1 MFGVK
6 SSIGLDIGSCGIKL
20 VELTS
25 PQKAGK
31 RIRLLNLFYQP
42 ISGNLEENL
51 QKAIDAAGIKN
62 RLVNTAIGGEAVI
75 VRLINVPEMSD
86 KELNESLKFE
96 AEKYIPFNLAETVL
110 QGQVLRRNLPDNKM
124 QILLTAVKNKSIED
138 LISLLNKLSL
148 KPNIIDVESFAL
160 YNAFEFNHPS
170 HKETSLLLNIGAKI
184 ISINILR
191 GGMLSFSRDV
201 FSGGEVF
208 TKQIMKNLV
217 ISENEAEKLKREPAD
232 KKEEILESLKHLFA
246 NLKNEISFSIDY
258 FESQNEEKVHK
269 IYVSGGSAV
278 FFALK
283 DFFDKDVELETQEW
297 DPLAVFE
304 RSPAA
309 NNAELEKNKA
319 MFAIA
324 VGLALRS
331 R

>member
-6 SSIGLDIGSCGIKL
+6 ANIGLDIGSQSIKL
-20 VELTS
+20 VELTPS
-25 PQKAGK
+25 KKAGK
-31 RIRLLNLFYQP
+31 TIGLLNLFHQP
-42 ISGNLEENL
+42 IAGNFEESL
-51 QKAIDAAGIKN
+51 QKVINVSGIKN
-62 RLVNTAIGGEAVI
+62 KPVNTALGGEAVI

-138 LISLLNKLSL
+138 LISLLNRLSL
-148 KPNIIDVESFAL
+148 KLNIIDVESFAL
-160 YNAFEFNHPS
+160 YNAFEFNHPL
-170 HKETSLLLNIGAKI
+170 HKETALLLNIGARI
-184 ISINILR
+184 LNINILR
-191 GGMLSFSRDV
+191 GGKLSFCRDV
-201 FSGGEVF
+201 FLGGEIF

-217 ISENEAEKLKREPAD
+217 ISENEAEKLKREPSG
-232 KKEEILESLKHLFA
+232 KKEEILESLKHLFS

-258 FESQNEEKVHK
+258 FESQNEEKVRK
-269 IYVSGGSAV
+269 IYVSGGSAG

-283 DFFDKDVELETQEW
+283 DFFDKDIELEMEEW
-297 DPLAVFE
+297 DPLSVFE
-304 RSPAA
+304 RGPAINSKIIEA
-309 NNAELEKNKA
+309 DKA

-331 R
+331 